1 MKKLPQ
7 RTCVSCNQKR
17 DKKELIRIVINKQN
31 EIKIDKTGKQDGRGT
46 YICNNLEC
54 LEKAI
59 KAKKIQRALKIQ
71 DIPNEIFEDLKNIIN
86 GGEFI
91 G

>member
-7 RTCVSCNQKR
+7 RTCVGCNEKKE
-17 DKKELIRIVINKQN
+17 KKELIRIVVNKEN
-31 EIKIDKTGKQDGRGT
+31 KIKVDKTGKQDGRGT
-46 YICNNLEC
+46 YICNNINC

-59 KAKKIQRALKIQ
+59 KAKKIQRALKIEN
-71 DIPNEIFEDLKNIIN
+71 IPNDIYEDIKNIIN